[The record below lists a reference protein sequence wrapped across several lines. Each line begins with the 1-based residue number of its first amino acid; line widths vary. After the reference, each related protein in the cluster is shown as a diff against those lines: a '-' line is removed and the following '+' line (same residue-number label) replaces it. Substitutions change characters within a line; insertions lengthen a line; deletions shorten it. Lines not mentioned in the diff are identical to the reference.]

1 MGALSTRRFCE
12 NKTRKYGRVCAAALL
27 ISTANTNTAH
37 DRWERHAGV
46 TTWTACV
53 EWQCHRPETRDAVG
67 RLLLWVRAGGE
78 GGGGCGAAVWCGGS
92 RGAPSP
98 VRSRALGASLP
109 PRRRRRPCRRRRP
122 PAPPEAAP
130 APPKAAWRR
139 QAPVGPPP
147 RRGELNGARFIRN
160 QTSRPA

>member
-78 GGGGCGAAVWCGGS
+78 GGGGCGGV
-92 RGAPSP
+92 
-98 VRSRALGASLP
+98 VRREPG
-109 PRRRRRPCRRRRP
+109 
-122 PAPPEAAP
+122 
-130 APPKAAWRR
+130 
-139 QAPVGPPP
+139 
-147 RRGELNGARFIRN
+147 
-160 QTSRPA
+160 RPAARRDEPRASRTLPSCGLSAFRARHSLQ